1 MCIWG
6 FPGGSKVKYPSPNA
20 GDAGLTPGLGR
31 PLGERNGNPLQ
42 YSCLGN
48 PMDRGAWR
56 AAIHGVTKSGTQR
69 LNNNN
74 YISIVNR
81 TEASLNL
88 GKILVPEIFIHIA
101 EGREITYDNLG
112 NEKQDKSPLDKCSHS
127 ERH

>member
-6 FPGGSKVKYPSPNA
+6 FPGGSEVKNPSANA

-31 PLGERNGNPLQ
+31 SLGERNGNPLQ

-48 PMDRGAWR
+48 PMAEVP
-56 AAIHGVTKSGTQR
+56 AIHGVTKSLTQR

-74 YISIVNR
+74 YILIVNR

-88 GKILVPEIFIHIA
+88 GKILVPEIFTYIA

-112 NEKQDKSPLDKCSHS
+112 NERQDKSPLDRCSHS